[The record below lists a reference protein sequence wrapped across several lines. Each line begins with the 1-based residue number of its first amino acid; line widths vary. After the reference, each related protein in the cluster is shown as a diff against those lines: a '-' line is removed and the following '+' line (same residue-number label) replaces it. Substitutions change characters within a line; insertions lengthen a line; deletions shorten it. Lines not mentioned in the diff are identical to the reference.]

1 MKRSSISAVA
11 VPFAAAALL
20 AGGSADAATV
30 KMTVVAAAPANVSN
44 VKAMKEV
51 FLPEVNKRLA
61 ASGKDYKIEWT
72 EAYAQSLAGFNDVFE
87 AVEEGIGNMGVILK
101 NFEEAKLPLEQAGY
115 MIPFHDATPAQMVAI
130 DGAMRKRL
138 AALNEQ
144 YAKHKQ
150 VFLQSSAAPGMDL
163 FTTFPVK
170 GVDDVKGRKLGA
182 SGAMGFYL
190 RNTGAV
196 VVNSSMLDSYTSI
209 KNGVYDG
216 YPISVGL
223 AFPYRT
229 YQAAKHRLEIN
240 FGTTATSAV
249 SVNTDAWK
257 KLPDFAHA
265 IFREAAL
272 EWSKGIEKIDTER
285 DANFVAQM
293 AKQGVVVT
301 EISSEER
308 RKWAMTLPN
317 IAREWAQTQ
326 EERGLPGKKVLSTLM
341 DELRARKITM
351 AREWDRE

>member
-1 MKRSSISAVA
+1 
-11 VPFAAAALL
+11 
-20 AGGSADAATV
+20 
-30 KMTVVAAAPANVSN
+30 MTVVAAAPANVSN

-229 YQAAKHRLEIN
+229 YQAAKYRLAIN
-240 FGTTATSAV
+240 FGVTATSAV
-249 SVNTDAWK
+249 SVNAGTWS
-257 KLPDFAHA
+257 KLPDFAQA
-265 IFREAAL
+265 IFRDAAVA
-272 EWSKGIEKIDTER
+272 WSAGILKIDAAR
-285 DANFVAQM
+285 DAGFVAGMQK
-293 AKQGVVVT
+293 AGVVVT
-301 EISSEER
+301 PISKDER
-308 RKWAMTLPN
+308 RKWAMTMPN
-317 IAREWAQTQ
+317 IAQEWAQAQ
-326 EERGLPGKKVLSTLM
+326 EDKGLPGKRVLAALL
-341 DELRARKITM
+341 DEIRGSKIEIARH
-351 AREWDRE
+351 WDRE